1 MARFD
6 REQALR
12 QELAQARSELQ
23 AQAQE
28 LPATLA
34 ELNDRRTIECAKV
47 LLMQRQKLSQQDEYA
62 RRRKA
67 AMDRGIKLADIAHR
81 TLDADRLPGSNY
93 ASHNCSARLQLRVD
107 CAAGSANIRDSAI

>member
-23 AQAQE
+23 AKAQE
-28 LPATLA
+28 LQATLA

-47 LLMQRQKLSQQDEYA
+47 LLMQRQ
-62 RRRKA
+62 
-67 AMDRGIKLADIAHR
+67 
-81 TLDADRLPGSNY
+81 
-93 ASHNCSARLQLRVD
+93 
-107 CAAGSANIRDSAI
+107 